1 MNRSQARSQ
10 VATVWGYLTPMSD
23 SEKSVRACQAASW
36 FGAVQVGL
44 ESGRDLPALPVGDE
58 PHRGTDQVD
67 HTGLDRGL
75 GPGRLDRLGKAGEPV
90 AAHDQHVLDAPVGQ
104 LGADVRPEGG
114 SLLGLDP
121 DTQDVL
127 DTVHVH
133 PDRDVSRAG
142 GDPVIDA
149 DLDPNRVEV
158 DHRVELLQRAA
169 LPLQD
174 SIGYRV
180 GDPRNGPHAELHAE
194 RGGQVVLDT
203 RTVIPPAHQAW

>member
-1 MNRSQARSQ
+1 MESGQ
-10 VATVWGYLTPMSD
+10 VAPG
-23 SEKSVRACQAASW
+23 
-36 FGAVQVGL
+36 
-44 ESGRDLPALPVGDE
+44 
-58 PHRGTDQVD
+58 
-67 HTGLDRGL
+67 GL
-75 GPGRLDRLGKAGEPV
+75 GQAGRPV
-90 AAHDQHVLDAPVGQ
+90 AAHDQHVAHASVGQ
-104 LGADVRPEGG
+104 LGAHVCPEGG
-114 SLLGLDP
+114 SFLGLDP

-142 GDPVIDA
+142 GDPVINA

-174 SIGYRV
+174 SLGYRV

-194 RGGQVVLDT
+194 RGGQVVLD
-203 RTVIPPAHQAW
+203 IPHRHSTGVQADDHRIQAVQAALTFAHQTRGEGPGPVPGHHRSQKDPPQSPPS